1 MIEGSSH
8 IQNSL
13 MYKYPSSIPLHS
25 TSALNCLYSAKYLSP
40 IQFMAFFECI
50 DELESRFKL
59 VGGDRRVFT
68 YPE

>member
-1 MIEGSSH
+1 
-8 IQNSL
+8 

-40 IQFMAFFECI
+40 IQFMALVECI
-50 DELESRFKL
+50 HGLEFGFKL
-59 VGGDRRVFT
+59 VGSDRRVFT